1 MPISPTG
8 QLIDWEG
15 NLQGSSVDL
24 NTGAFSGAQ
33 NIPAAQTTT
42 PNTNISTPAV
52 PSIPDSANNLGY
64 TSPDAQ
70 ESAALK
76 QYQQTQ
82 QQTQIAPTQQKPLP
96 NTVSVVDL
104 LNAAGQDS
112 SFAARTNLA
121 KQYGIQGYTGTANQN
136 LELGKKFRELY
147 EAKKTTQV
155 PESGAEA
162 RTAIQTGLLPEPTE
176 VIDPTKQFF
185 DIYGGMNP
193 VESQIYQQ
201 LSTMLSSVTTKQS
214 FKDIYAEEAA
224 KQGLPPLQE
233 ELANTI
239 SDIQLSEDQV
249 RDEIS
254 RGGGMALDSQVR
266 AIAAARSKTLLV
278 KAQAL
283 SSIIDAKNDYID
295 NIVTLTK
302 ADRDQVSKD
311 IDQKLGIADMVL
323 NMTNRMQD
331 RARENMGML
340 IKDVG
345 YDGLM
350 DSISTPQEL
359 NAAARALGISPQ
371 MLMQLSTMQT
381 SDQQREELNELNYEL
396 SVAKFEEDKRQFGL
410 QYALEQQKLSEKVA
424 ANTVVSPYQV
434 ERSTRNLQ
442 SISELLP
449 KVSASTV
456 GAGSLLGYVPG
467 TPARNFAAEVD
478 TLKANIIAGELTAMR
493 EASKTGGALGN
504 VSDKESAF
512 LSASLGALDLGQS
525 PENFRKQLR
534 KVEESIY
541 RWNAQALSI
550 GMGYNYKS
558 AKDAGYSDKEIYN
571 YLNK

>member
-1 MPISPTG
+1 
-8 QLIDWEG
+8 
-15 NLQGSSVDL
+15 
-24 NTGAFSGAQ
+24 
-33 NIPAAQTTT
+33 
-42 PNTNISTPAV
+42 
-52 PSIPDSANNLGY
+52 
-64 TSPDAQ
+64 
-70 ESAALK
+70 
-76 QYQQTQ
+76 
-82 QQTQIAPTQQKPLP
+82 
-96 NTVSVVDL
+96 
-104 LNAAGQDS
+104 
-112 SFAARTNLA
+112 
-121 KQYGIQGYTGTANQN
+121 
-136 LELGKKFRELY
+136 
-147 EAKKTTQV
+147 
-155 PESGAEA
+155 
-162 RTAIQTGLLPEPTE
+162 
-176 VIDPTKQFF
+176 
-185 DIYGGMNP
+185 
-193 VESQIYQQ
+193 
-201 LSTMLSSVTTKQS
+201 
-214 FKDIYAEEAA
+214 
-224 KQGLPPLQE
+224 
-233 ELANTI
+233 
-239 SDIQLSEDQV
+239 
-249 RDEIS
+249 
-254 RGGGMALDSQVR
+254 MALDSQVR

-278 KAQAL
+278 KARAL
-283 SSIIDAKNDYID
+283 SNIIDAKNDYID

-350 DSISTPQEL
+350 GSISTPQEL
-359 NAAARALGISPQ
+359 NTAARALGISPQ
-371 MLMQLSTMQT
+371 MLMQLSTIQT